1 MTGLL
6 VRRSPNPLASV
17 DNADR
22 ARCRGSC
29 VGACTMQQV
38 PCCQLARRDDHTAM
52 RRSSDCSWQHVG
64 PGSKGEATWGAG
76 RVERFWPAGAFASR
90 FRVAGPICC
99 PACLVAGRGRTRERR
114 RPPERASRILRK
126 PCSIR
131 RCWPCYFRH
140 RCLAPDRFAC
150 EGVVPCCGDRV
161 PDWLHVGSDVGAPT
175 SLVNLLRRTD
185 HMSIPRW
192 HRSCCSTKLRLQ
204 TDLSRVPSRPCTCSR
219 AECGLY
225 APSVQVAQVPRLC
238 LHQVNVLDSVVRG
251 RRPTNR

>member
-1 MTGLL
+1 MAL
-6 VRRSPNPLASV
+6 
-17 DNADR
+17 
-22 ARCRGSC
+22 ARCSSFL
-29 VGACTMQQV
+29 VASSHDVTT
-38 PCCQLARRDDHTAM
+38 DTAM
-52 RRSSDCSWQHVG
+52 PRSSDCSWQHVG

-114 RPPERASRILRK
+114 RPPERASRILRR

-161 PDWLHVGSDVGAPT
+161 PDWLHVGSDVGAPIA
-175 SLVNLLRRTD
+175 LVNLLRRSD

-192 HRSCCSTKLRLQ
+192 HCSCCSTKLRLQ
-204 TDLSRVPSRPCTCSR
+204 TDLRVSAHGRAPARERNAGCTRRAFRSRRS
-219 AECGLY
+219 
-225 APSVQVAQVPRLC
+225 PRLC